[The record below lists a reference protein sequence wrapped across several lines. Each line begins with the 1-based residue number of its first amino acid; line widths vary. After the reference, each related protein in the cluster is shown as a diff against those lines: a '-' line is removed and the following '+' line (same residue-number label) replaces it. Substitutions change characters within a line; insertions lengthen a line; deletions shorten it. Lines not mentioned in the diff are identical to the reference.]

1 MWPIFAL
8 GSALAFCFVSVC
20 DKRLISYHF
29 RGVPPLCLWCGVSG
43 MLYGSILLAIL
54 GIPAGLP
61 WTTAAAPVAS
71 GILMGCSVVLLFRGL
86 RLMEAS
92 RAVAIAQTN
101 PIFVALLAMTFLDER
116 ISPFQWG
123 GISLVVAGAIL
134 ISIRLFQDTPR
145 PRTTPRT
152 PTPGPT
158 LNPTSPAAT
167 NPAVS
172 NPVSGDATSPAIPGQ
187 VPAPA
192 ASASSPAVSAASSG
206 QVSAPAASNPVP
218 AAASRQASGTAV
230 SRPESAVA
238 SDAATSPAV
247 PRQAS
252 STAVSGTESAVA
264 SDTTSGTASSPAV
277 SNPMPT
283 AATSPAASAPK
294 SGAASEQAS
303 APPASNPTPA
313 AATSPAAPGQAS
325 DTAASRPESAAASD
339 RTSSPAVS
347 NPMPTAASSPAAST
361 PKSGAGSGQASRP
374 TSDTPAPRPPAS
386 RTSAQPDRPAAWHGP
401 ALLLVSAMCAGS
413 SFVVAKAALNAGIP
427 TLTVFAMQQTV
438 VGAVFFAAGLT
449 GGPRLL
455 TAIRQ
460 PRVLALLIFGESLM
474 PALSIL
480 LTVHAYSLG
489 PASLVAAML
498 ATRPLFVFAAS
509 TLLSRMRWHLLDENL
524 TPSALCIKGISIVMI
539 VCGAGALSL
548 G

>member
-1 MWPIFAL
+1 MWAIFAL

-61 WTTAAAPVAS
+61 WTTTAAPVAS

-101 PIFVALLAMTFLDER
+101 PIFVALLAMTFLNER
-116 ISPFQWG
+116 ITLPQWG
-123 GISLVVAGAIL
+123 GIALVVAGAVL
-134 ISIRLFQDTPR
+134 ISIRLFQDTPY
-145 PRTTPRT
+145 PRATT
-152 PTPGPT
+152 
-158 LNPTSPAAT
+158 A
-167 NPAVS
+167 PAVS
-172 NPVSGDATSPAIPGQ
+172 PPT
-187 VPAPA
+187 PA
-192 ASASSPAVSAASSG
+192 APT
-206 QVSAPAASNPVP
+206 PAASN
-218 AAASRQASGTAV
+218 TAPGPIPGLV
-230 SRPESAVA
+230 SDR
-238 SDAATSPAV
+238 
-247 PRQAS
+247 
-252 STAVSGTESAVA
+252 
-264 SDTTSGTASSPAV
+264 
-277 SNPMPT
+277 
-283 AATSPAASAPK
+283 
-294 SGAASEQAS
+294 
-303 APPASNPTPA
+303 TPA
-313 AATSPAAPGQAS
+313 AGTPSDRTASPAPGTPSDRTSAANPGLPSDRTASPAPG
-325 DTAASRPESAAASD
+325 TPSD
-339 RTSSPAVS
+339 RTSSPA
-347 NPMPTAASSPAAST
+347 PGT
-361 PKSGAGSGQASRP
+361 
-374 TSDTPAPRPPAS
+374 PPA
-386 RTSAQPDRPAAWHGP
+386 QNAWYGP

-455 TAIRQ
+455 AAVRQ
-460 PRVLALLIFGESLM
+460 PRVLALLLFGESLM
-474 PALSIL
+474 PAVSIL

-509 TLLSRMRWHLLDENL
+509 TLLSRMRWQLLDESL
-524 TPSALCIKGISIVMI
+524 TPSALWVKGISIIMI
-539 VCGAGALSL
+539 VAGAGALSL